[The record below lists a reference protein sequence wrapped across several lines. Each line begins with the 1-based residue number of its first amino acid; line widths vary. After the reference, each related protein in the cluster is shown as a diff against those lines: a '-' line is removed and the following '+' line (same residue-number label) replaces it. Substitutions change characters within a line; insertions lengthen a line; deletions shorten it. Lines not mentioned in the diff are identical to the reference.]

1 MSHLAWEGE
10 MDQLPRLSVEAEE
23 EVESLLEVDEEESF
37 LGGGTGEGEGEGS
50 REEEETDLGDA
61 PVGDFRESHVDDL
74 GSQDLGG
81 GEGGVL
87 GRVPESGEGEM
98 YVEDGGL

>member
-23 EVESLLEVDEEESF
+23 EDESLLEVDEEESF

-61 PVGDFRESHVDDL
+61 PVDDL

>member
-23 EVESLLEVDEEESF
+23 EDESLLEVAEEESF

-50 REEEETDLGDA
+50 REEEETDLGD
-61 PVGDFRESHVDDL
+61 F
-74 GSQDLGG
+74 
-81 GEGGVL
+81 
-87 GRVPESGEGEM
+87 
-98 YVEDGGL
+98 

>member
-37 LGGGTGEGEGEGS
+37 LGGGTGEGE
-50 REEEETDLGDA
+50 EEETDLGDA
-61 PVGDFRESHVDDL
+61 PVGDFRESPVDDL

-98 YVEDGGL
+98 YVEEGGL

>member
-1 MSHLAWEGE
+1 

-37 LGGGTGEGEGEGS
+37 LGGGTGEGEGS

-61 PVGDFRESHVDDL
+61 PVGDFRESPVDDL

-98 YVEDGGL
+98 YVEEGGL

>member
-23 EVESLLEVDEEESF
+23 EVESLLEVDKEESF

-50 REEEETDLGDA
+50 REEEETDLGD
-61 PVGDFRESHVDDL
+61 F
-74 GSQDLGG
+74 
-81 GEGGVL
+81 
-87 GRVPESGEGEM
+87 
-98 YVEDGGL
+98 